1 MKGSSGLLA
10 SPRRRR
16 RAARVAVLLVVA
28 GAVAF
33 GITRLTLNENVRD
46 KEVFQKGKPV
56 VTGNQKPVPLAKAD
70 RRKIGKTLVAF
81 VRDGVAQRNLNAAYD
96 LVTPNFRGGTTREQW
111 RRGSSP
117 IYVYPAVT
125 RGVAGNWRVNYSY
138 RRDVGVALM
147 LSSTRP
153 RKVGQII
160 FHAELRQQRGAWR
173 VDTFSPMATFTPIGV
188 GRQHETGPADYTG
201 GSRADLR
208 ADKAALSPLWIV
220 VPLSLLALIV
230 LVPLGIMLAGR
241 MRDRRAARAH
251 EATLPKT
258 LPPLPIRRS

>member
-1 MKGSSGLLA
+1 MKGSSQLLA

-16 RAARVAVLLVVA
+16 RLARVAVFLVVA

-33 GITRLTLNENVRD
+33 GITRLTLNEGVHE
-46 KEVFQKGKPV
+46 KEVFQPGKPV
-56 VTGNQKPVPLAKAD
+56 VTGNQKTVRLSRAD
-70 RRKIGKTLVAF
+70 RREIGKTLVAF
-81 VRDGVAQRNLNAAYD
+81 VRDGVAQRNPIAAYD
-96 LVTPNFRGGTTREQW
+96 LVTSDFRGGTTRAQW
-111 RRGSSP
+111 RAGSSP
-117 IYVYPAVT
+117 VYVYPAVT
-125 RGVAGNWRVNYSY
+125 RGVGGNWRVDYSY

-160 FHAELRQQRGAWR
+160 FHAELLKERGRWR

-188 GRQHETGPADYTG
+188 GRQRETGPADYTG

-208 ADKAALSPLWIV
+208 ADKGALSPLWIV
-220 VPLSLLALIV
+220 VPLALLGLIV
-230 LVPLGIMLAGR
+230 LVPLGIVLAAR
-241 MRDRRAARAH
+241 MRDRRAARAY

-258 LPPLPIRRS
+258 LPPLPIRRN